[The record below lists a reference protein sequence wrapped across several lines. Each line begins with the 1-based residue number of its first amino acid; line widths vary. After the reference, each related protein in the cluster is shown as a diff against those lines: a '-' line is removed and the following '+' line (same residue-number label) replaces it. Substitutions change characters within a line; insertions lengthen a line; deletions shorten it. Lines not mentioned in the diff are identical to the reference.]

1 MKTPT
6 LASGLCMHMHRFEQ
20 ACTCTYMREKNKR
33 TRNEVSLFFIIML
46 KCIIIIIT
54 IIIIIIVILL
64 EEVRRNLT
72 SRAESLLPSCGL
84 QGSHSGYQVCTS
96 ALIH

>member
-54 IIIIIIVILL
+54 IIIIIIIINFVLVFETGFLCVDQASLELRSLCFCLL
-64 EEVRRNLT
+64 ST
-72 SRAESLLPSCGL
+72 TGIK
-84 QGSHSGYQVCTS
+84 GMH
-96 ALIH
+96 